1 MYKDSKSHYL
11 ILDALRGI
19 AAIIVVFFH
28 IFEVFANGDHTKL
41 IINHGYLAVD
51 FFFALS
57 GFVIGYAYDDR
68 WNSMNLKSFF
78 KRRLIRLHPMII
90 IGMIIGALLY
100 YFQFGP
106 LFPFISET
114 PVWKLLIVMLIGMTL
129 LPLTPSMEIRGWTE
143 MHPLNGPAWSLFF
156 EYIANILYAL
166 WLRKLSNKW
175 IATLA
180 FIAGS
185 VLIHMA
191 VTRGDII
198 GGWALNSEQ
207 IYVGF
212 TRLLYPF
219 LAGLLLS
226 RISKPK
232 KLNNAFL
239 WTTLILTIVLAI
251 PRIGGAQQ
259 GYLNGIYDSLIVIVV
274 FPILVYMGSCGQIV
288 SDRVK
293 KLATFLGNLSYPLY
307 ITHYPIMYIFM
318 AWVARNELYVDPT
331 STDKLPQ
338 LIIASLATLITSIL
352 LGHYLFKIYD
362 LPIRSWLTKKCMNK

>member
-41 IINHGYLAVD
+41 MINHGYLAVD

-78 KRRLIRLHPMII
+78 KRRLIRLHPMIVL
-90 IGMIIGALLY
+90 GMIIGALLY

-106 LFPFISET
+106 LFPLISET
-114 PVWKLLIVMLIGMTL
+114 PVWKLLLVMLIGMTL

-166 WLRKLSNKW
+166 CLRKLSNKW
-175 IATLA
+175 IAVLA
-180 FIAGS
+180 FITGS
-185 VLIHMA
+185 ILIHMA
-191 VTRGDII
+191 ITRGDLI
-198 GGWALNSEQ
+198 GGWALNPEQ

-239 WTTLILTIVLAI
+239 WTTLLLITVLAI
-251 PRIGGAQQ
+251 PRIGGAE

-274 FPILVYMGSCGQIV
+274 FPLLVYLGSCGQIQ
-288 SDRVK
+288 SIRGK
-293 KLATFLGNLSYPLY
+293 QFATFLGNLSYPLY
-307 ITHYPIMYIFM
+307 ITHYPIMYVFM
-318 AWVARNELYVDPT
+318 AWVVRNELHIDPT
-331 STDKLPQ
+331 STDKLPH
-338 LIIASLATLITSIL
+338 LIIASLATLLISIL
-352 LGHYLFKIYD
+352 IGHFSFKCYD
-362 LPIRSWLTKKCMNK
+362 QPVRKWLTHKWMKKS

>member
-41 IINHGYLAVD
+41 MINHGYLAVD

-78 KRRLIRLHPMII
+78 KRRLIRLHPMIVL
-90 IGMIIGALLY
+90 GMIIGALLY

-106 LFPFISET
+106 LFPLISET
-114 PVWKLLIVMLIGMTL
+114 PVWKLLLIMLIGMTL

-175 IATLA
+175 IAVLA
-180 FIAGS
+180 FITGS
-185 VLIHMA
+185 ILIHMA
-191 VTRGDII
+191 ITRGDLI
-198 GGWALNSEQ
+198 GGWALNPEQ

-239 WTTLILTIVLAI
+239 WTTLLLITVLAI
-251 PRIGGAQQ
+251 PRIGGAE

-274 FPILVYMGSCGQIV
+274 FPLLVYLGSCGQIQ
-288 SDRVK
+288 SIRGK
-293 KLATFLGNLSYPLY
+293 QFATFLGNLSYPLY

-318 AWVARNELYVDPT
+318 AWVVRNELHIDPT
-331 STDKLPQ
+331 STDKLPH
-338 LIIASLATLITSIL
+338 LIIASLATLMISIL
-352 LGHYLFKIYD
+352 IGHFSFKCYD
-362 LPIRSWLTKKCMNK
+362 QLVRKWLTHKWMKKS

>member
-41 IINHGYLAVD
+41 MINHGYLAVD

-78 KRRLIRLHPMII
+78 KRRLIRLHPMIVL
-90 IGMIIGALLY
+90 GMIIGALLY

-106 LFPFISET
+106 LFPLISET
-114 PVWKLLIVMLIGMTL
+114 PVWKLLLIMLIGMTL

-175 IATLA
+175 IAVLA
-180 FIAGS
+180 FITGS
-185 VLIHMA
+185 ILIHMA
-191 VTRGDII
+191 ITRGDLI
-198 GGWALNSEQ
+198 GGWALNPEQ

-212 TRLLYPF
+212 TRLFYPF

-239 WTTLILTIVLAI
+239 WTTLLLITVLAI
-251 PRIGGAQQ
+251 PRIGGAE

-274 FPILVYMGSCGQIV
+274 FPLLVYLGSCGQIQ
-288 SDRVK
+288 SIRGK
-293 KLATFLGNLSYPLY
+293 QFATFLGNLSYPLY

-318 AWVARNELYVDPT
+318 AWVVRNELHIDPT
-331 STDKLPQ
+331 STDKLPH
-338 LIIASLATLITSIL
+338 LIIASLATLMISIL
-352 LGHYLFKIYD
+352 IGHFSFKCYD
-362 LPIRSWLTKKCMNK
+362 QLVRKWLTHKWMKKS